1 MGKFGRGS
9 RDERGLRLLQFA
21 SINNLYI
28 CNTKF
33 KHKASRKWTWESPN
47 GRNKNLIDLILIDQR
62 WKPAAVGCRSFPG
75 ADISSNHNL
84 VICNLKL
91 NLKKLQRSLVK
102 IVKYDV
108 GNLRNEGITEAFQNR
123 LYVWGLEVRLDAD
136 INVALQQINSAITE
150 AAIKEV
156 GTERYKRKPWISNRT
171 LDIADE
177 KRIAKAMRKISVSD
191 KRKYN
196 FLVRKTK
203 DSAKE
208 DKEKWIEEQC
218 KEIQE
223 SFIVVRTKKAFGLIN
238 KLKKEY
244 NQNQYCER

>member
-1 MGKFGRGS
+1 M
-9 RDERGLRLLQFA
+9 
-21 SINNLYI
+21 
-28 CNTKF
+28 
-33 KHKASRKWTWESPN
+33 
-47 GRNKNLIDLILIDQR
+47 
-62 WKPAAVGCRSFPG
+62 
-75 ADISSNHNL
+75 
-84 VICNLKL
+84 
-91 NLKKLQRSLVK
+91 
-102 IVKYDV
+102 
-108 GNLRNEGITEAFQNR
+108 
-123 LYVWGLEVRLDAD
+123 
-136 INVALQQINSAITE
+136 
-150 AAIKEV
+150 
-156 GTERYKRKPWISNRT
+156 
-171 LDIADE
+171 DIADE